1 MDNSQ
6 NNYYHSSYSG
16 PRSRRSSR
24 RRGRNP
30 FPLLL
35 FAAVFLLLGA
45 GIVFGGRKLRQNQAV
60 AEADPAG
67 AAAEAGTGSPKG
79 PGVSASGA
87 EIGNPEQGSGAA
99 ELSGAGSEG
108 GNDAGGEGGN
118 EAGNEV
124 GSPQS
129 SETPAA
135 SEGPQSSEGPAAS
148 EGPQA
153 SAGTVLSQAER
164 CFAQYDYEKA
174 MELVRND
181 PETAASEAGQA
192 LLARCEETI
201 PTLVRQNP
209 QEITHVFF
217 HTLIMDPSKAFD
229 GDYKQD
235 DYNEVMTTK
244 SEFEKI
250 MQSMYDRGYVLV
262 RLHDIAYETDDPENG
277 GKKMVWGDIMLPPG
291 KKAFVCS
298 QDDVCYYE
306 YMDGDGYAARL
317 VIDDRGKPVNE
328 MVMDDGSISV
338 GSYDMV
344 PLLDDFVEAHPDFS
358 YRGAKG
364 IVAVTG
370 YNGVF
375 GYRTDDSYAETNPN
389 FEADKQKV
397 RDMAQCL
404 RDDGWEL
411 ASHSWGHRNY
421 GEISMEHL
429 REDNEKWQSRVGN
442 LIGGTDILIFP
453 FGADIGDWHPYKA
466 DNGRFTYLKGSGFR
480 YFCNVD
486 SSQYFVQKGDDYLR
500 QGRRNLDGFRMW
512 QDMTV
517 KNRTSD
523 LFNAEEVFDPARP
536 TPVPTY

>member
-6 NNYYHSSYSG
+6 NDYYHSSYSG

-35 FAAVFLLLGA
+35 LAAVFLVLSA
-45 GIVFGGRKLRQNQAV
+45 GIVFGGRKLRQDLAV

-67 AAAEAGTGSPKG
+67 VATEVEAGNPKG

-87 EIGNPEQGSGAA
+87 ESGNPEQGSGAA
-99 ELSGAGSEG
+99 SEG
-108 GNDAGGEGGN
+108 LK
-118 EAGNEV
+118 
-124 GSPQS
+124 
-129 SETPAA
+129 
-135 SEGPQSSEGPAAS
+135 
-148 EGPQA
+148 A

-317 VIDDRGKPVNE
+317 IIDDRGKPVNE

-429 REDNEKWQSRVGN
+429 REDNEKWQNRVGN

-466 DNGRFTYLKGSGFR
+466 DNGRFTYLKGSGFH

-486 SSQYFVQKGDDYLR
+486 SSQYWIQIGANKDYFR
-500 QGRRNLDGFRMW
+500 MGRRNLDGYRLW
-512 QDMTV
+512 EAISSYAGIEGGVDRV
-517 KNRTSD
+517 SD
-523 LFNAEEVFDPARP
+523 LVDPRAIFDWSRE
-536 TPVPTY
+536 TPVLMR